1 MATIKLKRGTTTPT
15 TSDIT
20 SGEVAVDTSAQKLYI
35 NDNGTVKVVG
45 TSFSATDT
53 AASATILAAS
63 RNFSGSGVITL
74 STEGFNGS
82 GDVALTS
89 SVGTFNL
96 ANLTNV
102 ATTTPTNTQV
112 LAYNTSAGTW
122 GPVDAATGGGAET
135 NDLSSVVTWANVP
148 DVNITESSVTQ
159 HQAALAVAQSQ
170 VTNLSS
176 TFASYMPLTGGA
188 FSGAVTTNSTF
199 DGRDVATDG
208 TKLDTIEASADITDT
223 ANVVAALTAGTNVTI
238 AGNGTISSTD
248 TNTTYTVGDGGLTQ
262 KNFTTA
268 LDTKLAAIETNA
280 DVTDTANVVAALTA
294 GTNVTIAGDGT
305 ISSSG
310 GGGGSAVTDT
320 TWYELTVSATT
331 ANQNTTGTVI
341 WDGAYHEDSNFSLS
355 NGVVTVGTAGTYKVH
370 ANLVMTSAVQRA
382 AVRVQVA
389 FNGTTPNTAR
399 GSTGYIRNASGHTD
413 TSVAV
418 TEIQVLAAGDT
429 IRIRTAAE
437 AAAGTVN
444 VISNASRLIIERLE
458 IGTGAAAGNSS
469 TTGKTLVATDMNTTI
484 NASGTITVPNSIAAA
499 GDIVIVHNTT
509 SGNISIA
516 DGTITT
522 MRLAGTGTTGTRTL
536 AQRGVGFLYFATAT
550 EVVVGGSGVS

>member
-1 MATIKLKRGTTTPT
+1 
-15 TSDIT
+15 
-20 SGEVAVDTSAQKLYI
+20 
-35 NDNGTVKVVG
+35 
-45 TSFSATDT
+45 
-53 AASATILAAS
+53 
-63 RNFSGSGVITL
+63 
-74 STEGFNGS
+74 
-82 GDVALTS
+82 
-89 SVGTFNL
+89 
-96 ANLTNV
+96 
-102 ATTTPTNTQV
+102 
-112 LAYNTSAGTW
+112 
-122 GPVDAATGGGAET
+122 
-135 NDLSSVVTWANVP
+135 
-148 DVNITESSVTQ
+148 
-159 HQAALAVAQSQ
+159 
-170 VTNLSS
+170 
-176 TFASYMPLTGGA
+176 
-188 FSGAVTTNSTF
+188 
-199 DGRDVATDG
+199 
-208 TKLDTIEASADITDT
+208 
-223 ANVVAALTAGTNVTI
+223 
-238 AGNGTISSTD
+238 
-248 TNTTYTVGDGGLTQ
+248 
-262 KNFTTA
+262 
-268 LDTKLAAIETNA
+268 
-280 DVTDTANVVAALTA
+280 
-294 GTNVTIAGDGT
+294 
-305 ISSSG
+305 
-310 GGGGSAVTDT
+310 
-320 TWYELTVSATT
+320 
-331 ANQNTTGTVI
+331 
-341 WDGAYHEDSNFSLS
+341 
-355 NGVVTVGTAGTYKVH
+355 
-370 ANLVMTSAVQRA
+370 MTSAVQRA

-413 TSVAV
+413 VSVAV

>member
-122 GPVDAATGGGAET
+122 GPVDAATGGGSET

-170 VTNLSS
+170 VTNLST
-176 TFASYMPLTGGA
+176 TFASYMPLAGGA

-208 TKLDTIEASADITDT
+208 TKLDAIEASADVTDT

-268 LDTKLAAIETNA
+268 LDTKLGTIETNA

-310 GGGGSAVTDT
+310 GGGSAVTDT
-320 TWYELTVSATT
+320 TYYVATVSATT

-341 WDGAYHEDSNFSLS
+341 WDGTYHTDANFSLS
-355 NGVVTVGTAGTYKVH
+355 NGVVTVGSAGTYRVY
-370 ANLVMTSAVQRA
+370 ANLVMTSAVARP

-389 FNGTTPNTAR
+389 FNGTSPSTAR
-399 GSTGYIRNASGHTD
+399 GSTGYIRNSGGHTD
-413 TSVAV
+413 ASVAV
-418 TEIQVLAAGDT
+418 EDIQVLAAGDT
-429 IRIRTAAE
+429 IRIVTSAE
-437 AAAGTVN
+437 AASGTVN
-444 VISNASRLIIERLE
+444 VITNASRLIIERVE

-509 SGNISIA
+509 AGNISIA

-522 MRLAGTGTTGTRTL
+522 MRLAGTATTGTRTL
-536 AQRGVGFLYFATAT
+536 AQRGVAFLFFATAT